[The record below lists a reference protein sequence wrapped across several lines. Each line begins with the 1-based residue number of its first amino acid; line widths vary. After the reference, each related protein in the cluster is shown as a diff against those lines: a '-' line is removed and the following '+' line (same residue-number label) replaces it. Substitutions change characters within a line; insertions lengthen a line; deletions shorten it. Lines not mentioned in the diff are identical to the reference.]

1 VNHFVCVILAQ
12 NFNRFQYAFCQLE
25 ILQDCRPKSIQ
36 RTLDKLPKSLDETYD
51 RILKEIKE
59 PNREDAHRLLQCV
72 VTATRPLRVE
82 ELAEVLA
89 VDFDDAEGIPKL
101 NPTWRWEDQE
111 QALLDACSSLIVI
124 VKSGQFRVVK
134 FSHFSVKEFLTS
146 PGLATSSEHGM
157 HYHIAPEP
165 AHTILAQAC
174 MGVLLRPDDHSEQNG
189 IGIGNCSPL
198 AGYAAE
204 HWVAHAQFERV
215 SSYLRNSMKCLFDPD
230 KPYFAAWCRLYD
242 IDTPPPTDSTS
253 FMFTLLKPGASP
265 LYYAALCGFQDLVKH
280 LIIKYPQHVNASGG
294 YYVTPLLAAMAGE
307 HFQTAN
313 ILRDNGAHLDVW
325 GSDRTTPLHS
335 AAYFGHFRMVQVL
348 LDYEAD
354 VNARNANGDTPLH
367 YACQSASSR
376 PNLSQLLDDVAR
388 LLLEHEAGVNARSHD
403 HFTPLHLAAHYGRVE
418 AVRLLLK
425 HGADVGAEDEE
436 GRTPLSL
443 ASLRGHDVIINLLS
457 SGVPGPASGR
467 EAEPG

>member
-1 VNHFVCVILAQ
+1 
-12 NFNRFQYAFCQLE
+12 
-25 ILQDCRPKSIQ
+25 
-36 RTLDKLPKSLDETYD
+36 LDETYD

-59 PNREDAHRLLQCV
+59 PSREDARRLLQCV
-72 VTATRPLRVE
+72 VAAIRPLRVE

-111 QALLDACSSLIVI
+111 QALLASCSSLIVI

-146 PGLATSSEHGM
+146 PRLATSSEHVM

-165 AHTILAQAC
+165 AHTTLAQAC
-174 MGVLLRPDDHSEQNG
+174 MSVLLRSDDHSEQN
-189 IGIGNCSPL
+189 GIGNCSPL

-204 HWVAHAQFERV
+204 HWVAHAQFDRV
-215 SSYLRNSMKCLFDPD
+215 SSYLRDSMKCLFDPD

-242 IDTPPPTDSTS
+242 IDTLPPTDSTS
-253 FMFTLLKPGASP
+253 FMLTLLKPGATP
-265 LYYAALCGFQDLVKH
+265 LYYAALCGFQDLVNH
-280 LIIKYPQHVNASGG
+280 LIIKYPHHVDASGG
-294 YYVTPLLAAMAGE
+294 YYVRPLLAAMAGG
-307 HFQTAN
+307 HFQTAA
-313 ILRDNGAHLDVW
+313 ILRGNGAHLNVW

-376 PNLSQLLDDVAR
+376 PNLSQSLDDVAR
-388 LLLEHEAGVNARSHD
+388 LLLECNAAVNARSHD
-403 HFTPLHLAAHYGRVE
+403 HFTPLHLAAHFGRVE

-425 HGADVGAEDEE
+425 HGADVGAKDEG

-443 ASLRGHDVIINLLS
+443 ASLSGHDMIINLLS
-457 SGVPGPASGR
+457 EHASGI
-467 EAEPG
+467 E

>member
-1 VNHFVCVILAQ
+1 
-12 NFNRFQYAFCQLE
+12 
-25 ILQDCRPKSIQ
+25 
-36 RTLDKLPKSLDETYD
+36 LDDTYD
-51 RILKEIKE
+51 RILEEIKG

-72 VTATRPLRVE
+72 AAAIRPLRVE

-101 NPTWRWEDQE
+101 NPTRRWEDQE
-111 QALLDACSSLIVI
+111 QALLASCSSLITI

-146 PGLATSSEHGM
+146 PRLATSSEHGM

-165 AHTILAQAC
+165 ANMILAQAC
-174 MGVLLRPDDHSEQNG
+174 MSVLLRSDDHSEQN
-189 IGIGNCSPL
+189 GIGNCSPL

-204 HWVAHAQFERV
+204 HWVAHARFGRV
-215 SSYLRNSMKCLFDPD
+215 SSYLRNSMECIFDPD
-230 KPYFAAWCRLYD
+230 RPYFAAWCRSYD

-253 FMFTLLKPGASP
+253 FMSTLLKPGSP

-280 LIIKYPQHVNASGG
+280 LIIQYPQHVNASGG
-294 YYVTPLLAAMAGE
+294 YYVRPLLAAMAGE
-307 HFQTAN
+307 HFQTAK

-354 VNARNANGDTPLH
+354 VDARNANGDTPLH

-376 PNLSQLLDDVAR
+376 PNLSQSLDNVAR
-388 LLLEHEAGVNARSHD
+388 LLLKRKASVNARSRD
-403 HFTPLHLAAHYGRVE
+403 NFTPLHLAANYGRVE
-418 AVRLLLK
+418 AVRLLLER
-425 HGADVGAEDEE
+425 GADVGAEDEE

-443 ASLRGHDVIINLLS
+443 ASLRGHDIIINLLS
-457 SGVPGPASGR
+457 EHASGIGVPGPASGH
-467 EAEPG
+467 EPELDRARPT